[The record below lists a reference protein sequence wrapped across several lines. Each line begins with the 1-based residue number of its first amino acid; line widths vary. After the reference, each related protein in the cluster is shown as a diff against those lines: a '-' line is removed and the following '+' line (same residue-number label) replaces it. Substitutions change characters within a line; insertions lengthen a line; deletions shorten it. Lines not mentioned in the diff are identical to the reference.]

1 MTRKTKLLLL
11 LFLLGALLLPVIYFT
26 YQRAAQQAAPTEVPS
41 FGLPPADSATMP
53 CGYVWAQQDLPE
65 IGQRFNAELQ
75 KLLPNATGGAYA
87 FGEDCVLEDGSRNF
101 LPMET
106 DFTVDLPV
114 LDLTDDAAL
123 GGYLEQLIPFLAAY
137 PTDGLP
143 ARVGRID
150 VRFFVS
156 EQEFRYVRFELGAGL
171 AAYEQG
177 LRGAALLQELDKK

>member
-11 LFLLGALLLPVIYFT
+11 LCLLGALLLPVIYFA
-26 YQRAAQQAAPTEVPS
+26 YPRAAPTEATA
-41 FGLPPADSATMP
+41 FGLPPADSGTEP
-53 CGYVWAQQDLPE
+53 CGYTWAQRDLPE
-65 IGQRFNAELQ
+65 IGQRFNADLQ
-75 KLLPNATGGAYA
+75 KLIPSATGDAYA
-87 FGEDCVLEDGSRNF
+87 FGEDCVHADGSRTF
-101 LPMET
+101 GAMET

-114 LDLTDDAAL
+114 RDLTDDGAL
-123 GGYLEQLIPFLAAY
+123 GAYLERLIPFLAAY

-143 ARVGRID
+143 ARLNRID

-156 EQEFRYVRFELGAGL
+156 EQEFRYLRFELGAGI